1 MFSDDFTASRDSD
14 GAVFIDRSGEHFNF
28 ILDYLRGNI
37 VDLDDVLFNEKTRK
51 KLIREAEYYQ
61 LEGMKNILTF
71 KLKSV
76 KKQDDGDCK
85 ADIVEI
91 VENVIQNKE
100 AIRNV
105 LDNSKTIKRN
115 TPIEGN
121 LASVKN
127 LRLQATSGKFSFLL
141 YCTTVPMT
149 FKNKIWD
156 GEDLT
161 HTHFAHSITFR
172 QCSFVNARFSY
183 CKFKKNAV
191 ISFYQCDLINTSFN
205 SAEFEGTTHFDE
217 SDLRCTDFGSKNDI
231 LDKIQNGTM
240 TFRRVKYIDS
250 ANFHN
255 KAINSVIK
263 LMNN

>member
-105 LDNSKTIKRN
+105 LDKSKSIKRN

-121 LASVKN
+121 LASVKDLKLDFIGN
-127 LRLQATSGKFSFLL
+127 AFADSYNR
-141 YCTTVPMT
+141 TTIPMT

-156 GEDLT
+156 GKNLT
-161 HTHFAHSITFR
+161 HTHFAHSVTFI
-172 QCSFVNARFSY
+172 QCSFVNA
-183 CKFKKNAV
+183 KFESCTFMKNAV
-191 ISFYQCDLINTSFN
+191 VSFHQCDLINTSFQ
-205 SAEFEGTTHFDE
+205 SAEFQGITHFDE
-217 SDLRCTDFGSKNDI
+217 SDLRCTNFRNVDGL
-231 LDKIQNGTM
+231 LDKIQNGKL
-240 TFRRVKYIDS
+240 TFSRVKYIDS

-255 KAINSVIK
+255 QAINTVIK
-263 LMNN
+263 LMNS